1 MQTSFNLSIIE
12 PIIQN
17 FVDPY
22 LQKTW
27 QELQF
32 IKRIAFEAET
42 LFVDIVLSYPAAD
55 LINDYSTILQQKF
68 ARLEIPISTQI
79 NITWQIKSYAV
90 QPNVKSIPGVKN
102 IIAVASGKG
111 GVGKSTTA
119 VNIALALFQAGARVG
134 ILDGDIYGPN
144 LPQMLGESQQI
155 KPENGQP
162 LTPVVAHGIQ
172 SMSMAYL
179 IPADTPMIWRGPM
192 VSNALQQLAKDT
204 AWDDLDYLIVD
215 LPPGTGDIQLTL
227 AQKIPVTAAI
237 IVTTPQDVA
246 LLDARKGL
254 AMFRKL
260 NIPVLG
266 VVENMSW
273 HSCSQCGHEEAIF
286 GLGGGERLVKDYQTE
301 LLGQLP
307 LARKIRECAD
317 AGHPIIGTLPAS
329 DIAQSYR
336 LISRKIVAKLSALPQ
351 NYAAKFPPIVVQ

>member
-1 MQTSFNLSIIE
+1 
-12 PIIQN
+12 
-17 FVDPY
+17 
-22 LQKTW
+22 
-27 QELQF
+27 
-32 IKRIAFEAET
+32 
-42 LFVDIVLSYPAAD
+42 
-55 LINDYSTILQQKF
+55 
-68 ARLEIPISTQI
+68 
-79 NITWQIKSYAV
+79 
-90 QPNVKSIPGVKN
+90 VKSIPGVKN
-102 IIAVASGKG
+102 ILAVASGKG

-119 VNIALALFQAGARVG
+119 VNIALALVQAGARVG

-144 LPQMLGESQQI
+144 LPQMLGQAQQL

-162 LTPVVAHGIQ
+162 LPPVIAHGIQ

-179 IPADTPMIWRGPM
+179 IAADTPMIWRGPM
-192 VSNALQQLAKDT
+192 VSSALQQLARDT
-204 AWDDLDYLIVD
+204 AWDNLDYLIVD

-227 AQKIPVTAAI
+227 AQKVPVTAAI
-237 IVTTPQDVA
+237 IVTTPQDIA

-273 HSCSQCGHEEAIF
+273 HRCSQCGHEEAIF
-286 GLGGGERLVKDYQTE
+286 GLGGAERLSKDYQTE

-307 LARKIRECAD
+307 LSRKIRECAD
-317 AGHPIIGTLPAS
+317 AGNPIIGALPGT

-336 LISRKIVAKLSALPQ
+336 LITRKIVAKMALLPQ